1 MERSE
6 HFKETKAG
14 LLCRLD
20 PRDDIRVPRWVE
32 IILYLFY
39 LQCAV
44 AIRIKLVEGLGD
56 KALAQ
61 GVQLSTECSKEL
73 IETDLTITTG
83 IENIKEAL
91 SITSAHAWHSIVV
104 KNSLELAQAEFTGAI
119 AIHDSKLLFEA
130 DQALGTLSCNPLLE
144 LIDDQLMLGNS

>member
-14 LLCRLD
+14 LFCRLD
-20 PRDDIRVPRWVE
+20 PRDDIGVPRRVE
-32 IILYLFY
+32 IVFHFIY

-44 AIRIKLVEGLGD
+44 AVRIKLVESLRD

-61 GVQLSTECSKEL
+61 GIQLSTECSKEL
-73 IETDLTITTG
+73 IETYLTITTG

-91 SITSAHAWHSIVV
+91 SITSTHAWHSVVV
-104 KNSLELAQAEFTGAI
+104 KNSLELTQAEFTGAI
-119 AIHDSKLLFEA
+119 AIHYSKLLFEA
-130 DQALGTLSCNPLLE
+130 NQTLGTLSCNPLLE
-144 LIDDQLMLGNS
+144 LIDDQLMLSNS